1 MHQNLNVNKYSFYFH
16 NQYLKT
22 VLCTKFHQI
31 LKIFIR
37 KDNTFLVK
45 KHTLLFRLVNNMWV
59 LFRAI
64 KVIFVKIIRSPK
76 QVLADGK
83 SNDDLRRFKS
93 TVKFP
98 IIFFFF

>member
-1 MHQNLNVNKYSFYFH
+1 
-16 NQYLKT
+16 
-22 VLCTKFHQI
+22 
-31 LKIFIR
+31 
-37 KDNTFLVK
+37 
-45 KHTLLFRLVNNMWV
+45 MWV

-98 IIFFFF
+98 IIFFFLINHRIFVAKQFTIES

>member
-1 MHQNLNVNKYSFYFH
+1 
-16 NQYLKT
+16 
-22 VLCTKFHQI
+22 
-31 LKIFIR
+31 
-37 KDNTFLVK
+37 
-45 KHTLLFRLVNNMWV
+45 MWV

-83 SNDDLRRFKS
+83 SSDDLRRFKS

-98 IIFFFF
+98 IIFFFKQS

>member
-1 MHQNLNVNKYSFYFH
+1 
-16 NQYLKT
+16 
-22 VLCTKFHQI
+22 
-31 LKIFIR
+31 
-37 KDNTFLVK
+37 
-45 KHTLLFRLVNNMWV
+45 MWV

-98 IIFFFF
+98 IIFFFFFFLINHRIFVAKQFTIEC